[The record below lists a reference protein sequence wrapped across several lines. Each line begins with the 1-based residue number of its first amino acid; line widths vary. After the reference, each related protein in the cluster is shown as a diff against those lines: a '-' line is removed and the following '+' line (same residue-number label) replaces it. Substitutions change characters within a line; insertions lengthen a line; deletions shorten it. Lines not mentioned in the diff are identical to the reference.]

1 MLLKVFSVN
10 VANQFYIK
18 SIDSSNGEFVVEVGY
33 PHEGYTIQTTL
44 LYTIQTTLLNSK
56 LNGKSYIISND
67 NLIIVQL
74 YFDNKIASGLCI
86 LFDGLDYYYY
96 YYYLHSIWIMTIDK
110 EGKQNM
116 MKMEI

>member
-1 MLLKVFSVN
+1 MLIMLLKVFSVN

-18 SIDSSNGEFVVEVGY
+18 SINTSNGEYVVEVGY
-33 PHEGYTIQTTL
+33 PHEG
-44 LYTIQTTLLNSK
+44 YTIQTTLLNSK

-74 YFDNKIASGLCI
+74 YFDNGIVSGLCI
-86 LFDGLDYYYY
+86 LFDELDYYYY

-110 EGKQNM
+110 EGNR
-116 MKMEI
+116 I

>member
-1 MLLKVFSVN
+1 MLIMLLKVFSVN

-18 SIDSSNGEFVVEVGY
+18 SIDTSNGEFVVEVGY

-44 LYTIQTTLLNSK
+44 LNSK
-56 LNGKSYIISND
+56 LNRKSYIISND

-74 YFDNKIASGLCI
+74 YFDNKVASGLCI
-86 LFDGLDYYYY
+86 LFDELDYYY

-110 EGKQNM
+110 EGNR
-116 MKMEI
+116 I